1 MSFPRW
7 AVGGMESMSGNR
19 RTEYNYS
26 MADHK
31 DLGKMGEEL
40 AVNYL
45 IEKGYEILER
55 NWRNIHK
62 EVDIIAMDGPDLV
75 IVEVK
80 TRQSDEYGEP
90 DLAVTKR
97 KQRMLIAAANAYIT
111 RNKLDVETR
120 FDIISIILKDSEP
133 VIEHI
138 EDAFLP

>member
-1 MSFPRW
+1 
-7 AVGGMESMSGNR
+7 
-19 RTEYNYS
+19 
-26 MADHK
+26 MADHN
-31 DLGKMGEEL
+31 DLGKLGEEL

-45 IEKGYEILER
+45 TGKGYKILER

-80 TRQSDEYGEP
+80 TRQSDEYGDP

-120 FDIISIILKDSEP
+120 FDIVSIILKDSEP